1 MPKKRVT
8 IPKATEKRAYQ
19 QFTSRCGFCMEPEI
33 ASLQVHHI
41 DSDPS
46 DNSLE
51 NLFLVCGTCH
61 GKITGGVLS
70 ETDVNLRKRQIEW
83 MPTMPAAPI
92 STASAPA
99 VSVQNSHVGGD
110 VAQHI
115 TKITTSK
122 PPKISHP
129 IGSIGADLRM
139 KGYIDYLLTRYSS
152 HRKADTSFG
161 RRTKFSHAE
170 IHTTIQS
177 EFGSKTFFIP
187 TGHFGDLVRFLQGRI
202 DRTILGKTNLS
213 RGTRN
218 YHSFDEHQP

>member
-1 MPKKRVT
+1 
-8 IPKATEKRAYQ
+8 
-19 QFTSRCGFCMEPEI
+19 MEAEI
-33 ASLQVHHI
+33 ASLQAHHI

-46 DNSLE
+46 NNALE

-61 GKITGGVLS
+61 GKITGGVIS
-70 ETDVNLRKRQIEW
+70 ETDVILRKRQIEW
-83 MPTMPAAPI
+83 MPSMPSTPASTMSVPV
-92 STASAPA
+92 
-99 VSVQNSHVGGD
+99 VSVQNSRVGGD

-122 PPKISHP
+122 QPKIAHP

-139 KGYIDYLLTRYSS
+139 KGYIDYLLTRYYS

-187 TGHFGDLVRFLQGRI
+187 AGHFADLVCFLQGRI

-213 RGTRN
+213 RGIRN
-218 YHSFDEHQP
+218 YHSFDEHHPQNEAEQ